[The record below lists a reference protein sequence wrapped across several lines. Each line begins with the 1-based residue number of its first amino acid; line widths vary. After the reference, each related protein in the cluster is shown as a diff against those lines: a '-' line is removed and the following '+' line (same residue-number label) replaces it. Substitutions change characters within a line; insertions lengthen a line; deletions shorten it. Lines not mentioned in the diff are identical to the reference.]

1 MDLIHKGDTCY
12 LFVKQPF
19 LVVLSFMVWNKHR
32 EIVGSYVVEWSNVR
46 VILYARR
53 AEGELLP
60 RLTSSTPLALGI
72 RLQKVQ
78 YCVWL

>member
-12 LFVKQPF
+12 LSVKQPF
-19 LVVLSFMVWNKHR
+19 LVMLSFMGNR
-32 EIVGSYVVEWSNVR
+32 EIVGSYVVEWINVG

-53 AEGELLP
+53 AVGELLP

>member
-1 MDLIHKGDTCY
+1 MDLIHKEDTCY
-12 LFVKQPF
+12 LSVKQPF

-32 EIVGSYVVEWSNVR
+32 EVVGSYVVEWSNVGI
-46 VILYARR
+46 ILYARKGM
-53 AEGELLP
+53 GELLP

-78 YCVWL
+78 